1 MDDQPLKLGEYLRFL
16 RLHQNKISLEKMA
29 EKIGCT
35 KSYLWDVE
43 SNKTMPSLAKAVL
56 IAKHYKT
63 TLNLMVKYL

>member
-1 MDDQPLKLGEYLRFL
+1 MTEQKLTLGEYLRGL
-16 RLHQNKISLEKMA
+16 RLCQNEMSLGKMA

-43 SNKTMPSLAKAVL
+43 SNKTMPSLAKAAL

-63 TLNLMVKYL
+63 SLNMMVKYL